1 MRLQFRERFIP
12 PVRSAVAECARAD
25 MESAPT
31 GCGMPLYI
39 P

>member
-1 MRLQFRERFIP
+1 MRLQFRERIIP
-12 PVRSAVAECARAD
+12 PVRSAVAEGARAD

-31 GCGMPLYI
+31 GYGIPLYI